1 MLNRELIAKLVKKG
15 FIHIFSS
22 NVINKILLFA
32 TSIILVRVLSK
43 DVYGRWTYANNV
55 LTIFLLF
62 KGLGVTNGV
71 LQYGST
77 ANRVREKVTFLKL
90 AFYIGLPTN
99 LLLSIIILIYS
110 SFFSLPV
117 KGSREILFYLSF
129 TPILM
134 ILFELS
140 QVYFRASLRNR
151 EYSLTNLLNTLF
163 FFLLC
168 SSGALIFKIPGVIA
182 AKYLSLFLT
191 VAAAFFFL
199 RRELTL
205 FSKVKL
211 PSIKEIKEF
220 ITYSLSVSLA
230 NALSFLLYTIDTF
243 LVGFIIKDEAIVA
256 SYKTAT
262 LIPTTLI
269 FIPQSIMIFLYPYF
283 AKMAEDRGKVK
294 RYLIKLQ
301 LLLLLLNSLISLTL
315 IVLAS
320 FIIELLFGA
329 EYSDAVLPF
338 RILSIGYLVTG
349 TFRITA
355 GNIIASLKKV
365 KVTLLITS
373 VCAIINIILDY
384 IFITKYSAPG
394 AAAATLIVFIISAFL
409 ANIYLLFY
417 LKREKK

>member
-1 MLNRELIAKLVKKG
+1 MINKELVVKLVKKG

-22 NVINKILLFA
+22 NVINKFLLFA
-32 TSIILVRVLSK
+32 TSIILVRVLTK
-43 DVYGRWTYANNV
+43 EVYGRWSYANNI

-62 KGLGVTNGV
+62 KGLGVANGV

-77 ANRVREKVTFLKL
+77 ANRIKDKIAVLKL
-90 AFYIGLPTN
+90 AFYIGVPTN
-99 LLLSIIILIYS
+99 LILSLIILIYS
-110 SFFSLPV
+110 SFFTLPI

-134 ILFELS
+134 ILFELA
-140 QVYFRASLRNR
+140 QVYFRATLRNR
-151 EYSLTNLLNTLF
+151 EYSFTNLLNTLF

-168 SSGALIFKIPGVIA
+168 SSAALLFKIPGVIA
-182 AKYLSLFLT
+182 ARYISLFLT

-199 RRELTL
+199 KKDLSL
-205 FSKVKL
+205 FKKVKL
-211 PSIKEIKEF
+211 PPIKEVKDF
-220 ITYSLSVSLA
+220 IVYSLSVSLA

-243 LVGFIIKDEAIVA
+243 LVGLIIKDEAIVA

-269 FIPQSIMIFLYPYF
+269 FIPQSIMVFMYPYF
-283 AKMAEDRGKVK
+283 ARMAENRGKVK
-294 RYLIKLQ
+294 SYLIKLQ
-301 LLLLLLNSLISLTL
+301 LYLLLLNSLISVTL
-315 IVLAS
+315 IVLAP
-320 FIIELLFGA
+320 FIINLLFGP

-373 VCAIINIILDY
+373 LCAIINVILDY
-384 IFITKYSAPG
+384 LLITKYSAPG
-394 AAAATLIVFIISAFL
+394 AALATLIVFTISAIL
-409 ANIYLLFY
+409 ANIYLFYY
-417 LKREKK
+417 LKKGE